1 MKFKIGD
8 KVKILPS
15 AVDGGVSRTEVGT
28 IQTVIKIIDP
38 AVPILDI
45 TSSDS
50 GSWWV
55 YPDQIVPAIKVGQQ
69 LLLWDDILEE

>member
-1 MKFKIGD
+1 MKFKVGD
-8 KVKILPS
+8 KVRILPS
-15 AVDGGVSRTEVGT
+15 AVKGGVRAKEVGT

-45 TSSDS
+45 TSSGS

-55 YPDQIVPAIKVGQQ
+55 YPDHISSAIKVGQQ
-69 LLLWDDILEE
+69 LMFSFMNTKE